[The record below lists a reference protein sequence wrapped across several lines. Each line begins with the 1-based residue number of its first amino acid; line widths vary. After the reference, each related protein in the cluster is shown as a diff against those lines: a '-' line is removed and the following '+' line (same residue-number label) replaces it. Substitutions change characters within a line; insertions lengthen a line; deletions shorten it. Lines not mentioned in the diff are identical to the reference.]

1 MQLTNSPQVSAEDLR
16 DLPSLPV
23 VIQKLHSLL
32 DDRHAGIPEI
42 ASVVESDQAFAARVL
57 RLVNSPFYGFGR
69 RVASMEEA
77 ITILGFNAL
86 HQLLLTTSVVSSFD
100 IPSHVLDVK
109 GFWRH
114 SFGVGVVAKQLLYK
128 TDKDT
133 QNEAFMCGILHDIGR
148 LVYVKRDPRLFVW
161 FYFERAMVS
170 GLEEE
175 KEHFGINHQDVG
187 ETVAKLW
194 NFPES
199 ISTVIATHHTP
210 ESCPKDYYHL
220 VSAVNI
226 ADILCHAMR
235 IGHSGQFYISD
246 FFPET
251 WSALKLDMATLR
263 VVLEKAL
270 DAIDKSEA
278 LLGEFS

>member
-1 MQLTNSPQVSAEDLR
+1 MSSHEAIIDDLR
-16 DLPSLPV
+16 DLPSLPI
-23 VIQKLHSLL
+23 VIQKLHSLM
-32 DDRHAGIPEI
+32 DDQHAGIPEI
-42 ASVVESDQAFAARVL
+42 AAVVESDQAFTARVL
-57 RLVNSPFYGFGR
+57 RLVNSPFYGFSR
-69 RVASMEEA
+69 RIASVEEA

-86 HQLLLTTSVVSSFD
+86 HQLLLTTSVLSSFD
-100 IPSHVLDVK
+100 IPSHILDIN

-114 SFGVGVVAKQLLYK
+114 SFGVGVIAKHLLYK

-133 QNEAFMCGILHDIGR
+133 QNEAFLCGILHDIGR
-148 LVYVKRDPRLFVW
+148 LVYIKRDPNLFVW

-175 KEHFGINHQDVG
+175 KEHFGINHQAMG
-187 ETVAKLW
+187 EMVAKQW

-199 ISTVIATHHTP
+199 ISTVIAKHHTP
-210 ESCPKDYYHL
+210 ESCIKDHSLL

-235 IGHSGQFYISD
+235 IGDSGRFYISD

-251 WSALKLDMATLR
+251 WRILKLDMEELR
-263 VVLEKAL
+263 VILEKAL

-278 LLGEFS
+278 ILGELC